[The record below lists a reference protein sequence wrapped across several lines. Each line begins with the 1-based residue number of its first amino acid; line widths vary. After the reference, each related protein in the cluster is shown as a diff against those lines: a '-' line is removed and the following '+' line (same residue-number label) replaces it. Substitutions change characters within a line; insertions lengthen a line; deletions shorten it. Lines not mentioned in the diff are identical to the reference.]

1 MKETIQRDTPVDLF
15 NNILKTARNAGA
27 LQELDRIIDYDSA
40 CEFME
45 ENRKPI
51 SHYEFSTVFSVDF
64 GGSEGIYIDAWL
76 HGHLDESGHTKRL
89 RFGTIKTL
97 ESSLNALKIMGD
109 ACGILQFYARYSAFM
124 PGLPAHGTHY
134 RAEASVFLERA
145 DETICRPLRTLRS

>member
-51 SHYEFSTVFSVDF
+51 SHYEFFDDVPNFV
-64 GGSEGIYIDAWL
+64 
-76 HGHLDESGHTKRL
+76 
-89 RFGTIKTL
+89 
-97 ESSLNALKIMGD
+97 M
-109 ACGILQFYARYSAFM
+109 
-124 PGLPAHGTHY
+124 
-134 RAEASVFLERA
+134 ERVV
-145 DETICRPLRTLRS
+145 

>member
-1 MKETIQRDTPVDLF
+1 MKETIQRDTPVALY

-76 HGHLDESGHTKRL
+76 NGHLDESVHTNRL

-97 ESSLNALKIMGD
+97 ESS
-109 ACGILQFYARYSAFM
+109 
-124 PGLPAHGTHY
+124 
-134 RAEASVFLERA
+134 
-145 DETICRPLRTLRS
+145 

>member
-64 GGSEGIYIDAWL
+64 GGSEG
-76 HGHLDESGHTKRL
+76 
-89 RFGTIKTL
+89 
-97 ESSLNALKIMGD
+97 ALK
-109 ACGILQFYARYSAFM
+109 AFTSM
-124 PGLPAHGTHY
+124 PGFMDIWTSPGIRNGFVSA
-134 RAEASVFLERA
+134 
-145 DETICRPLRTLRS
+145 RSKRWKAA